1 MTHTDTHTNTQPA
14 PLFAVHLQ
22 PLDDRLNDQDVLA
35 YARPVDLSLSDTEE
49 PRVARF
55 MELHGT
61 LAILS
66 AGVPSVMLS
75 WPDGAVGPA
84 WFHPGKPVADCLTE
98 TYRMARECLEAIHFE
113 HAPASGVQH

>member
-1 MTHTDTHTNTQPA
+1 MTHTDTNTQPA

-22 PLDDRLNDQDVLA
+22 PLHDRLNDQDVLA
-35 YARPVDLSLSDTEE
+35 YARPVDLSLTDTDE

-55 MELHGT
+55 MEAHGT

-66 AGVPSVMLS
+66 AGVPSVMLA

-84 WFHPGKPVADCLTE
+84 WFHSGKPVTDCLAE
-98 TYRMARECLEAIHFE
+98 TYRRARECLEAIHFE